1 MADIS
6 KIEIN
11 GAIFDLKDEL
21 IRYPS
26 FVIADEK
33 TLPISGEALS
43 NQIGKIVKYL
53 SDLKDFAYKNTLT
66 FTDVTNALDYI
77 PLNKEAYDEDMVRMD
92 AKYNVAI
99 NRIYNE
105 IVDKG
110 SRPASKGIDDICLA
124 IENIPTGGHYGV
136 KEIREDGTYYPSDDG
151 VDAYSLVVVSKD
163 VGEPHTV
170 VFYDI
175 HGDIVKTQANVPY
188 HGNASCTIF
197 DGTTYNGQY
206 FKGWNPAPTNII
218 RDTFCEPIYGDY
230 IIDSGEIQD
239 DWETICSKCGADYPL
254 GSYKSLV
261 INVPAYGIPIILNRV
276 NYYGNWAEDGPY
288 YTQPPAYSQDIT
300 SNAANFAIQMVKVAE
315 GEDGSTST
323 WISKTSLDLSSQGAN
338 IVPSSDSNVMT
349 FTYGTLRSSTVP
361 NPFYGEAIT
370 TDWGDSGMRR
380 WFNEYFS
387 LHLPECIQDTL
398 KTVEKRYM
406 TSNIL
411 PKNYN
416 NTAAQVR
423 VEKSCLDKV
432 WIPSMKELHT
442 FFAACSNYSD
452 YSIFEETS
460 GINYATV
467 IDHPPGKFM
476 TRTVTS
482 NDRWNNPIFLDGSNI
497 TPIDQRCGRTLFG
510 FCL

>member
-77 PLNKEAYDEDMVRMD
+77 PLNKEVYDEDMARMD

-170 VFYDI
+170 IFYDVDGETI
-175 HGDIVKTQANVPY
+175 LKTQANVPY
-188 HGNASCTIF
+188 HGNASCTLL
-197 DGTTYNGQY
+197 DGKVINSQY
-206 FKGWNPAPTNII
+206 FKGWNPSPTNIT
-218 RDTFCEPIYGDY
+218 RDTQCYPIFGDY
-230 IIDSGEIQD
+230 IIQSGEIED
-239 DWETICSKCGADYPL
+239 DWDTICAKKGADYPL

-261 INVPAYGIPIILNRV
+261 INSFPKHSYGGQGFSFYPSYDGDPIDDFLNISGEGKQGI
-276 NYYGNWAEDGPY
+276 NSIA
-288 YTQPPAYSQDIT
+288 TQMY
-300 SNAANFAIQMVKVAE
+300 KVAE

-323 WISKTSLDLSSQGAN
+323 WLSSQCFQFSLVETDFFNSG
-338 IVPSSDSNVMT
+338 MWM
-349 FTYGTLRSSTVP
+349 TYGDKIVGSQP
-361 NPFYGEAIT
+361 WYGGRKPQVFA
-370 TDWGDSGMRR
+370 DWGS
-380 WFNEYFS
+380 S
-387 LHLPECIQDTL
+387 
-398 KTVEKRYM
+398 
-406 TSNIL
+406 
-411 PKNYN
+411 
-416 NTAAQVR
+416 
-423 VEKSCLDKV
+423 
-432 WIPSMKELHT
+432 
-442 FFAACSNYSD
+442 
-452 YSIFEETS
+452 
-460 GINYATV
+460 
-467 IDHPPGKFM
+467 
-476 TRTVTS
+476 
-482 NDRWNNPIFLDGSNI
+482 FL
-497 TPIDQRCGRTLFG
+497 RAY
-510 FCL
+510 